1 MSEVMKWYPHH
12 HRLTGSG
19 LVSTWGTDDLQ
30 LSDITER
37 QTLASIYSLGTRV
50 QLAGRGMGG
59 PFPLATNNG
68 WTSARWVAEMRSD
81 FIMVRWV
88 DRVAIEALNSR
99 HTSQLRLAQVAG
111 WANQLPVFTDEQIQ
125 LLRKMQ
131 QLEDPFSFIQ
141 QLLHR
146 NPTLGLRLVSAANK
160 VSWFPVKTTDQALMV
175 LGGTRALDVLRAL
188 IFLTA
193 LPLDARL
200 ESILSGVTWAL
211 QGFEPVFRLSGK
223 QGSDTWSTAIC
234 GLVLGETL
242 LDYFVRGKADMYA
255 TLSRQI
261 IDIFA
266 VQRFVYGVHALEV
279 CQEIFRHWGIPV
291 DVRSDSEFIQ
301 YLGFVADSLPLL
313 RRLPDCLSHCPEA
326 RPLWMKKGILM
337 FKEPNS
343 LGPELLPTEQ
353 ERLLDFFQFL
363 EGPRRSIS

>member
-1 MSEVMKWYPHH
+1 MSEVLKWYPHH

-19 LVSTWGTDDLQ
+19 LVSAWGTDDLQ

-59 PFPLATNNG
+59 PFPLAANNG
-68 WTSARWVAEMRSD
+68 WISARWVAEMRSD

-111 WANQLPVFTDEQIQ
+111 WANQLPVFTEEQIQ

-131 QLEDPFSFIQ
+131 QLEDPFSFIR

-175 LGGTRALDVLRAL
+175 LGGTRALDVLKAL

-234 GLVLGETL
+234 GRVLGETL